1 MRRLLL
7 LGFFIAIIGG
17 GGWYIGSQSSQF
29 GIGGDSSQTT
39 ATYAFEDWMVVCVSR
54 EQGLPCEMSQQLV
67 NGQTGSVV
75 AKFSIAYSPTEEK
88 HALQI
93 AMPLGVWLEPGIAL
107 NVGDMSV
114 TDIKFSRCMP
124 QGCMIEAVLEDPM
137 LAEMKKGGDGQV
149 VLFDR
154 NKQKIGLPFSL
165 KGFADADAKLR
176 TQTRIMTEGNAIVAW
191 TIDRVEAWFGDL
203 GEEQTDVVGPIEV
216 EGGVDQ

>member
-7 LGFFIAIIGG
+7 LGFLVAIIGC
-17 GGWYIGSQSSQF
+17 GGWYFGSQSSQF
-29 GIGGDSSQTT
+29 GGGGDSSQTS
-39 ATYAFEDWMVVCVSR
+39 ATYAFEDWIVVCVSR

-75 AKFSIAYSPTEEK
+75 TKFSIAYSPTAEK

-93 AMPLGVWLEPGIAL
+93 ALPLGVWLEPGIAL

-137 LAEMKKGGDGQV
+137 LAEMKKSGNGQV
-149 VLFDR
+149 ILFDR

-165 KGFADADAKLR
+165 NGFADANAKLLS
-176 TQTRIMTEGNAIVAW
+176 QTKNMTEGTPLSL
-191 TIDRVEAWFGDL
+191 TIDKIEKWFAELGGEPDVADHGVEN
-203 GEEQTDVVGPIEV
+203 
-216 EGGVDQ
+216 EGAADR